1 MTKTKSHWF
10 RMVYIEVQDKKLKFE
25 MKKMSY
31 NLFHS
36 IGTQLIESH
45 LIGNRSIESRI
56 STKDQQT

>member
-1 MTKTKSHWF
+1 
-10 RMVYIEVQDKKLKFE
+10 MVYIEVQDKKLKFE

-31 NLFHS
+31 NLFRS

-45 LIGNRSIESRI
+45 LIGTWSIESRI